1 MSMYVNQEKYK
12 NDSAKNIIGHC
23 SAFAGITQE
32 SMLLGQTND
41 FNLEEWLFGDMELV
55 LHHIDSYNGLQSLF
69 YTDPGF
75 PIFMGMNSEGL
86 VLLWQT
92 IDDGSRS
99 NEYLGVPSAVA
110 ARESMK
116 HKTLEDAVE
125 FLCSIPL
132 VVPNNFL
139 LGQAKR
145 DSTGK

>member
-1 MSMYVNQEKYK
+1 MGMYVNQEKYE
-12 NDSAKNIIGHC
+12 NDSAKNIFGHC
-23 SAFAGITQE
+23 SGFAGITQE

-41 FNLEEWLFGDMELV
+41 FNLAEWLFGDMELV
-55 LHHIDSYNGLQSLF
+55 LHHIDTNNGLQSLF

-75 PIFMGMNSEGL
+75 PINMGMNSEGL
-86 VLLWQT
+86 ALLWQT

-99 NEYLGVPSAVA
+99 YKYLGVPLIAA
-110 ARESMK
+110 AREAMK